1 MIKKWNSI
9 LKRKNER
16 DIVSMQLALMNWTSI
31 FDKSFRLSSNN
42 YLLLSV
48 LNQFSFITF
57 NIFRGQRALNIWSEP
72 RKIPKIDPKK
82 ENEQKYLNERKK
94 KKWQITRRGGYIR
107 KRKGRESSWSIGEMR
122 EGKKYKKMKRTKG
135 GQEVKIG
142 EHSRKSPKSIS
153 YPLKTQ
159 RWSFFFYF
167 SA

>member
-1 MIKKWNSI
+1 
-9 LKRKNER
+9 
-16 DIVSMQLALMNWTSI
+16 MQLALMNWTSI

-94 KKWQITRRGGYIR
+94 KNDK
-107 KRKGRESSWSIGEMR
+107 
-122 EGKKYKKMKRTKG
+122 
-135 GQEVKIG
+135 
-142 EHSRKSPKSIS
+142 
-153 YPLKTQ
+153 
-159 RWSFFFYF
+159 
-167 SA
+167 